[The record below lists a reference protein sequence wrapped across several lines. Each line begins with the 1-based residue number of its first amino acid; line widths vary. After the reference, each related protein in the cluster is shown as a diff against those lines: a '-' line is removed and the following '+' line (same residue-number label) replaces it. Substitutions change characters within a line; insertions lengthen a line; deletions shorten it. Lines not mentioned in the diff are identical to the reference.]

1 MSDNTYVSHFTRNR
15 RGRRQLFADKDLY
28 GKNVFSQ
35 TLFENL
41 KRFWKNYHND
51 NKRFFWWIEILLERL
66 ERSIRIKWLADLSK
80 IELFLRLF
88 KDKYEQFNPEN
99 FEENSEDYFIHLQE
113 WKVETE
119 KDYQNFTPRRHRKIL
134 GPPRRESIR
143 GWFFVF
149 LIYLRNVLL
158 LQIFII

>member
-1 MSDNTYVSHFTRNR
+1 MSDNTYVLHFTRKR
-15 RGRRQLFADKDLY
+15 RGRTWLFADNNLY
-28 GKNVFSQ
+28 EKNVLSP

-66 ERSIRIKWLADLSK
+66 ERSIRIKWLADLPK

-99 FEENSEDYFIHLQE
+99 FEENSEDYFIHLQK

-119 KDYQNFTPRRHRKIL
+119 KDYQNFTSKRHRKIL
-134 GPPRRESIR
+134 RLPIR
-143 GWFFVF
+143 DWLFVF

-158 LQIFII
+158 L